1 MQLHLAEPLLDCLA
15 RDVNDQPCVDIS
27 SPLDLEA
34 AVGMPGGNIFH
45 GDLSW
50 PWLADDE
57 PADTPAQ
64 RYGVE
69 IPGSQR
75 VLLAGA
81 GTRRGGG
88 VSGLGGAAAVDAL
101 LETTSTTYLRR
112 PVPLGHGARHQHPI
126 CGADSMPQPP
136 RVLFAGRDF
145 GLWPTTPVGDALIS
159 RRCAGRGRP
168 AAPTGGAVP
177 TAPKPSHPE
186 SNG

>member
-1 MQLHLAEPLLDCLA
+1 VSVKAILDNLRATGMLVERRPGAALGALQLHLAEPLLDCLA
-15 RDVNDQPCVDIS
+15 RDANDQPCVDIS

-69 IPGSQR
+69 IPGSHR

-101 LETTSTTYLRR
+101 LETTSTT
-112 PVPLGHGARHQHPI
+112 A
-126 CGADSMPQPP
+126 
-136 RVLFAGRDF
+136 
-145 GLWPTTPVGDALIS
+145 
-159 RRCAGRGRP
+159 
-168 AAPTGGAVP
+168 
-177 TAPKPSHPE
+177 
-186 SNG
+186 

>member
-1 MQLHLAEPLLDCLA
+1 LQLHLAEPLLDCLA

-81 GTRRGGG
+81 GTRTMTL
-88 VSGLGGAAAVDAL
+88 GLAILAGAALAL
-101 LETTSTTYLRR
+101 VTY
-112 PVPLGHGARHQHPI
+112 
-126 CGADSMPQPP
+126 S
-136 RVLFAGRDF
+136 
-145 GLWPTTPVGDALIS
+145 
-159 RRCAGRGRP
+159 
-168 AAPTGGAVP
+168 AASPWF
-177 TAPKPSHPE
+177 
-186 SNG
+186 